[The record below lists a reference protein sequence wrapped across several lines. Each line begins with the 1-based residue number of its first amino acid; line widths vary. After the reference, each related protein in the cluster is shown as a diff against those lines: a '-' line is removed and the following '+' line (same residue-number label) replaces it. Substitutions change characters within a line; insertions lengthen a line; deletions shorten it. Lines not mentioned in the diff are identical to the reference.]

1 MKRLILLAILIFGII
16 GYSYGQFDIKGKIKN
31 KSKSRADRKTDQSID
46 KGLDKVEDGIG
57 NIFKKNDK
65 ETDEEKEA
73 VESDIEDDAG
83 IEKSAGQASSESSE
97 QLSDDTQKESS
108 PELKWSNYDF
118 VPGDKILFE
127 DNQEGEENGEFP
139 SRWDLNRGNVEN
151 AEFGGNNVIYFM
163 GAASEITPYLKNR
176 QEDYLPDV
184 YTIEFDCYF
193 EIDNGAQYYIYF
205 TDKKIQKPLYKYIEI
220 APGGA
225 NAVDS
230 RGFYPGAES
239 FYYNKKSSYWRH
251 IAVSFNKRVLK
262 VYLDDARVLNIPNI
276 EFNPTG
282 LTIGIENSSSTKNR
296 FVKNIRIAE
305 GGVKLYDKFLQDG
318 KIVATGIRFDSGKAT
333 LKPESMGVINK
344 IFKLMQEHPEIK
356 FSVEGH
362 TDSDGDDDFNQK
374 LSGKRAGTVMD
385 KMISMGI
392 SKERMESKGWG
403 ESKPVTGN
411 STPEGRANNRR
422 VEFVKL

>member
-16 GYSYGQFDIKGKIKN
+16 GYSYGQFDIKGKLKN
-31 KSKSRADRKTDQSID
+31 KSKQRADQKTDQSID
-46 KGLDKVEDGIG
+46 KGFDKAEDGIS
-57 NIFKKNDK
+57 NIFKKKDKDTKEEEETVEQDK
-65 ETDEEKEA
+65 E
-73 VESDIEDDAG
+73 DDSG
-83 IEKSAGQASSESSE
+83 IEKSSGQVSSESAE
-97 QLSDDTQKESS
+97 QKSDVSQKESS

-127 DNQEGEENGEFP
+127 DNHEGEENGEFP

-151 AEFGGNNVIYFM
+151 AEFDGQNVIYFI
-163 GAASEITPYLKNR
+163 GGASEITPYLKNR
-176 QEDYLPDV
+176 KEDYLPEV

-193 EIDNGAQYYIYF
+193 EIDNSAQYYIYF
-205 TDKKIQKPLYKYIEI
+205 TDRKNQKPLYKYIEI

-225 NAVDS
+225 QS
-230 RGFYPGAES
+230 LSSKGSYPGAES
-239 FYYNKKSSYWRH
+239 FYYNTKSSYWKH
-251 IAVSFNKRVLK
+251 VAVSFTKRVLK
-262 VYLDDARVLNIPNI
+262 VYMDDARVLNIPNI

-305 GGVKLYDKFLQDG
+305 GGVKLYDKFLQNG

-362 TDSDGDDDFNQK
+362 TDSDGDDDFNQN
-374 LSGKRAGTVMD
+374 LSEKRARTVMD
-385 KMISMGI
+385 KMIAMGI